1 MFKSKKSKEI
11 PSGQEHRTCKACGA
25 ALARDT
31 RGKYCADCRKC
42 REDKCNKIIGGI
54 VAGGAVIAVTA
65 KKCVPL
71 VKKYGPAIIKRFT
84 KL

>member
-1 MFKSKKSKEI
+1 MFKSKKAEEI
-11 PSGQEHRTCKACGA
+11 PSEQEHRSCKACGA

-31 RGKYCADCRKC
+31 RGNYCADCRKC
-42 REDKCNKIIGGI
+42 REDKRNKIVGGI
-54 VAGGAVIAVTA
+54 VAGGTVAAVTV